1 MKTLEKRIEFTEA
14 QIKIYQGQLDE
25 ELKSFK
31 NYLENARQ
39 DKFLQ
44 DNVSENAR
52 TLITTL
58 EGIRRRIE
66 INEFQVL
73 KHNEVLKVLTLLKE
87 EE

>member
-14 QIKIYQGQLDE
+14 QIKFYQEQLDE
-25 ELKSFK
+25 ELKTFK

-39 DKFLQ
+39 DKH

-66 INEFQVL
+66 VNEFQVL
-73 KHNEVLKVLTLLKE
+73 KHKEVLKVLTSLKE

>member
-14 QIKIYQGQLDE
+14 QIKIYQEQLAE

-73 KHNEVLKVLTLLKE
+73 KHKEVLKVLILLKE

>member
-14 QIKIYQGQLDE
+14 QIKLYQEQLDE

-66 INEFQVL
+66 INESQVL
-73 KHNEVLKVLTLLKE
+73 KHKEVLKVLTLLKE
-87 EE
+87 E

>member
-1 MKTLEKRIEFTEA
+1 MKTLEERIKYTKS
-14 QIKIYQGQLDE
+14 QIKFHEDKLDE

-31 NYLENARQ
+31 NYLEHARQ

-52 TLITTL
+52 TLVTTL
-58 EGIRRRIE
+58 DAIRRRIE
-66 INEFQVL
+66 IYESRVL
-73 KHNEVLKVLTLLKE
+73 KHKEVLKVLTELKE

>member
-14 QIKIYQGQLDE
+14 QIKLYQEQLDE

-39 DKFLQ
+39 DKILQ

-66 INEFQVL
+66 INESQVL
-73 KHNEVLKVLTLLKE
+73 KHKEVLKVLTLLKE
-87 EE
+87 E

>member
-14 QIKIYQGQLDE
+14 QIKIFQGQLDE

-73 KHNEVLKVLTLLKE
+73 KHKEVLKVLTLLKE

>member
-1 MKTLEKRIEFTEA
+1 MKTIDKRIEFTEA
-14 QIKIYQGQLDE
+14 QIKFYQEQLDE

-31 NYLENARQ
+31 NYLESARQ
-39 DKFLQ
+39 DTFLH

-66 INEFQVL
+66 VNEFQVL
-73 KHNEVLKVLTLLKE
+73 KHKEVLKVLTSLKE

>member
-14 QIKIYQGQLDE
+14 QIKIYQEQLDE

-31 NYLENARQ
+31 NYLKNARQ
-39 DKFLQ
+39 DKFLH

-73 KHNEVLKVLTLLKE
+73 KHKEVLKVLILLKE

>member
-14 QIKIYQGQLDE
+14 QIKFYQEQLDE

-39 DKFLQ
+39 DKFLH

-73 KHNEVLKVLTLLKE
+73 KHKEVLKVLTLLKE
-87 EE
+87 EK

>member
-14 QIKIYQGQLDE
+14 QIKIYQEQLDE

-66 INEFQVL
+66 INELQVL
-73 KHNEVLKVLTLLKE
+73 KHKEVLKVLTSLKE